1 MIRSIP
7 LGTYVPGASLIHRT
21 PPMVK
26 FCTLILVIIGT
37 SIWVKTLYPAM
48 IFLAIAFVLYTIAR
62 IPPRIMWEQLWP
74 PIPLLLFLGV
84 FQWWQLGWE
93 RAAAIMIVL
102 FGSVMLAVL
111 LTLTTTIEEMMDALE
126 RVLRPTARLGVPV
139 DTIVLTISLTIRL
152 IPLMLNTIN
161 EVLDARKARG
171 AAFSI
176 TAFGT
181 PVIIRSIRRAHH
193 IADALWARG
202 AGDG

>member
-1 MIRSIP
+1 M
-7 LGTYVPGASLIHRT
+7 LI
-21 PPMVK
+21 
-26 FCTLILVIIGT
+26 FVIIGT

-74 PIPLLLFLGV
+74 PIPLLLFLGA

-126 RVLRPTARLGVPV
+126 RALRPTARLGVSV
-139 DTIVLTISLTIRL
+139 DTIVLTISFTIRL

-161 EVLDARKARG
+161 D
-171 AAFSI
+171 I
-176 TAFGT
+176 TAIVRT
-181 PVIIRSIRRAHH
+181 RRRCVSI
-193 IADALWARG
+193 LWRP
-202 AGDG
+202 

>member
-74 PIPLLLFLGV
+74 PIPLLLFLGA

-93 RAAAIMIVL
+93 RAAAIMIEI
-102 FGSVMLAVL
+102 G
-111 LTLTTTIEEMMDALE
+111 
-126 RVLRPTARLGVPV
+126 
-139 DTIVLTISLTIRL
+139 
-152 IPLMLNTIN
+152 
-161 EVLDARKARG
+161 
-171 AAFSI
+171 
-176 TAFGT
+176 
-181 PVIIRSIRRAHH
+181 RAHV
-193 IADALWARG
+193 
-202 AGDG
+202 